1 MLSMNTHRTNVL
13 VPARVLSFALLAAL
27 AFTGQAMAAAT
38 VASLTLS
45 PAAIAGGTGG
55 TSTATITLSEAAPAG
70 GTVVTIATSSPGL
83 AASVQSV
90 RVPAGAT
97 TASFSVATN
106 PKYRR
111 YSSLAFTATIS
122 ASAGG
127 TIASAVL
134 NVTAQPRPA
143 DIDGDSTQRFG
154 TVCGGN
160 FPARGG
166 DHGILFD
173 CQVGPDFGTVGKCSF
188 RQECLLGCTTKP
200 SSNFEFFDVCATSG
214 PYPIDLAPAWIEG
227 GNPATANLRFASP
240 APSGSTTAMAIA
252 QSTVA
257 TAFPTGFRP
266 VAAGTTNVPFTV
278 ATSVIPSVQ
287 FAEVDANF
295 EIPTPTG
302 GGAIH
307 NADRTG
313 LAWLAI
319 APPPQNPPAA
329 PQPVLGFFEI
339 SPEAVTGGKNSSATI
354 WLSGIS
360 NTGGP
365 TVALSSSNAPVASLP
380 TSTTIA
386 PGSNVAVE
394 TVTTS
399 AVASATTVTLT
410 ATEGPRSLA
419 SLLTVTPA
427 SCVPTTCATQ
437 GKNCGTIPDGC
448 GGTLTCGT
456 CSGSLT
462 CGGGG
467 VPNVCAVPPPPPPPA
482 GFESPA
488 ANAADSGGDGNGFES
503 VPSNAHALDA
513 VTASDINSGSDTG
526 TSCTSTGK
534 DRHRFFN
541 YGFAIPSGSS
551 ITGIEV
557 RLDAR
562 ADSTSGA
569 PKMCVQ
575 LSWDG
580 GVTWT
585 AAKSSATLATNLG
598 AFTLGSASDTWGRTW
613 SAANFADASFR
624 LRVINV
630 SSSTSSDFFLDWVGV
645 RAHSIVPGPASLNAV
660 TVSPSAVVGGNTST
674 GTVTLTAGAPS
685 GGAVVSLVSS
695 NTGVAT
701 VPASVPIAAGATSAT
716 FSAMTA
722 AVGTST
728 SVTLSAT
735 YSGVTRTATL
745 TVSPQAGDTVAIQRA
760 EYTERD
766 DQLRVEATS
775 TSATATLQVFVT
787 STNQLIGTLTNNGG
801 GRYSGTFTRST
812 NPQNITVRSSLGGSA
827 SRNVT
832 VN

>member
-1 MLSMNTHRTNVL
+1 MLSTNRHRPNAL
-13 VPARVLSFALLAAL
+13 FSARLLACALLTVGAFSGPAL
-27 AFTGQAMAAAT
+27 ATAT
-38 VASLTLS
+38 IASLTLS
-45 PAAIAGGTGG
+45 PATIDGGTGG
-55 TSTATITLSEAAPAG
+55 TSTATVTLSEAAPAG
-70 GTVVTIATSSPGL
+70 GTVATIAISNPGL

-90 RVPAGAT
+90 RIPAGARS
-97 TASFSVATN
+97 ASFSVATN

-111 YSSLAFTATIS
+111 YSGLAFPVTIS

-127 TIASAVL
+127 TTASAVL
-134 NVTAQPRPA
+134 NITAQPRPA

-154 TVCGGN
+154 TVCGGS
-160 FPARGG
+160 FPAQKG
-166 DHGILFD
+166 DHGVLFN
-173 CQVGPDFGTVGKCSF
+173 CEVGPDFGTVGKCSF

-257 TAFPTGFRP
+257 TAFPTGRRP
-266 VAAGTTNVPFTV
+266 VPAGTTNVPFTV
-278 ATSVIPSVQ
+278 ATSIIPSVQ

-295 EIPTPTG
+295 EIPTPIG

-319 APPPQNPPAA
+319 APPPQNAPAE

-339 SPEAVTGGKNSSATI
+339 SPEAVTGGNNSSATI

-365 TVALSSSNAPVASLP
+365 TVALSSSNPPVASLP
-380 TSTTIA
+380 TTTTIA

-399 AVASATTVTLT
+399 AVANATTATLT
-410 ATEGPRSLA
+410 ANEGPRSLA

-427 SCVPTTCATQ
+427 SCVPTTCAAQ

-456 CSGSLT
+456 CSGSQT

-467 VPNVCAVPPPPPPPA
+467 VPNMCAVPPPPPPPA
-482 GFESPA
+482 GFAAPT

-503 VPSNAHALDA
+503 APSNAHTLDA
-513 VTASDINSGSDTG
+513 VTASDINSGSSTG

-575 LSWDG
+575 LSWDSG
-580 GVTWT
+580 TTWT
-585 AAKSSATLATNLG
+585 AAKSTGMLGTSVG
-598 AFTLGSASDTWGRTW
+598 AFSLGSANDTWGRTW
-613 SAANFADASFR
+613 SAANLADASFR
-624 LRVINV
+624 VRVINV
-630 SSSTSSDFFLDWVGV
+630 SSSTSRDFFLDWVGV
-645 RAHSIVPGPASLNAV
+645 RAHSTVSGPASLTAV
-660 TVSPSAVVGGNTST
+660 TVNPTAVVGGNAAT
-674 GTVTLTAGAPS
+674 GTATLSAGAPS

-701 VPASVPIAAGATSAT
+701 VPASVTVAAGATSAT
-716 FSAMTA
+716 FPVTTA
-722 AVGTST
+722 TVGTST
-728 SVTLSAT
+728 NVTLSAT
-735 YSGVTRTATL
+735 SSGVTRTATL
-745 TVSPQAGDTVAIQRA
+745 AVNPQAGDTVAIQRA
-760 EYTERD
+760 EYKERD
-766 DQLRVEATS
+766 DELRVEATS

-801 GRYSGTFTRST
+801 GAYSGTFTRST
-812 NPQNITVRSSLGGSA
+812 NPQNITVRSSLGSSA